1 MPISQTPA
9 YNLKVVLK
17 ETGITEYT
25 LRAWERRYGLPM
37 PERTP
42 GRHRLYSHYD
52 IETVK
57 WLMKR
62 QLEGLSISH
71 AVDMWKEQIASGTDP
86 LAGIISSSI
95 SQPTTLAPE
104 TSLDGIRTAW
114 LEACLNFNEMDAEN
128 ALNQAFALF
137 PIETVCTEVLQRGL
151 SEIGMQ
157 WYENKSSVQQE
168 HFASA
173 LAMRRLD
180 ALVSAAPA
188 PTREQTI
195 LIGCPA
201 NEWHTFTPLLLTLF
215 LRRHGFN
222 VIYLGANVPESQFE
236 ETIAAVSA
244 DLTVLVAQQLITAAS
259 LQQIARVL
267 SAHDSQVGF
276 GGRIYNLQP
285 SLIRRTD
292 GYFLGATLNDSV
304 DEIQAHLAR
313 PVKSRAIEAP
323 SQEYIKALEHFKSH
337 RQQIEVTLF
346 HSISQQKINIAAIE
360 TSTQFL
366 GDNIIAALQLGDLS
380 LIDGEIDWVRS
391 LLRSNNIPEQALGS
405 YMQLYAEAVSQNI
418 NGVGKSITEWL
429 NKYQQGIHE

>member
-17 ETGITEYT
+17 ETGITADT

-37 PERTP
+37 PERTL
-42 GRHRLYSHYD
+42 GKHRLYSHYD

-62 QLEGLSISH
+62 QSEGLSISH
-71 AVDMWKEQIASGTDP
+71 AVEMWKEQIASGADP
-86 LAGIISSSI
+86 LAASVSTSL
-95 SQPTTLAPE
+95 SQPIYPAPE
-104 TSLDGIRTAW
+104 TSLDAIRAHW
-114 LEACLNFNEMDAEN
+114 LAACLNFNETDAEQ
-128 ALNQAFALF
+128 ALNQAFAIF
-137 PIETVCTEVLQRGL
+137 PVEAVCTEVLQRGL
-151 SEIGMQ
+151 SEIGTR
-157 WYENKSSVQQE
+157 WYENSASVQQE

-188 PTREQTI
+188 PTRGQTI
-195 LIGCPA
+195 LVGCPT
-201 NEWHTFTPLLLTLF
+201 NEWHTFTPLLLTLL
-215 LRRHGFN
+215 LRRRAFN
-222 VIYLGANVPESQFE
+222 VIYLGANVPESQFD
-236 ETIAAVSA
+236 ETISAIGA

-259 LQQIARVL
+259 LQQIARRL
-267 SAHDSQVGF
+267 TAHGAQVGF

-285 SLIRRTD
+285 ALIRRTD
-292 GYFLGATLNDSV
+292 GHYLGAALDLSIE
-304 DEIQAHLAR
+304 EIQAHATR
-313 PVKSRAIEAP
+313 PTKSPAVEEL
-323 SQEYIKALEHFKSH
+323 SKEFVTALEHFKSH

-346 HSISQQKINIAAIE
+346 QAISRNKFSSEAID

-391 LLRSNNIPEQALGS
+391 LLKSNNIPEQVLGT
-405 YMQLYAEAVSQNI
+405 YMQLYADAVLQNI
-418 NGVGKSITEWL
+418 NGAGKPVTDWL
-429 NKYQQGIHE
+429 NKYKKGNV

>member
-9 YNLKVVLK
+9 YNLKAVLK
-17 ETGITEYT
+17 ETGITADT

-57 WLMKR
+57 WLMAR
-62 QLEGLSISH
+62 QAQGLSISH
-71 AVDMWKEQIASGTDP
+71 AVEMWKDQIASGADP
-86 LAGIISSSI
+86 LAAAVSTTS
-95 SQPTTLAPE
+95 SQPIHLAPE
-104 TSLDGIRTAW
+104 TSLDVIRSHW
-114 LEACLNFNEMDAEN
+114 LAACLNFDEADAEQ
-128 ALNQAFALF
+128 ALNQAFAIF
-137 PIETVCTEVLQRGL
+137 PLEAVCTEVLQRGL
-151 SEIGMQ
+151 AEIGMQ

-195 LIGCPA
+195 LVGCPA
-201 NEWHTFTPLLLTLF
+201 DEWHTFTPLLLTLR
-215 LRRHGFN
+215 LRRRGFN
-222 VIYLGANVPESQFE
+222 VIYLGANVPETQFV
-236 ETIAAVSA
+236 ETISTIGA
-244 DLTVLVAQQLITAAS
+244 DLTVLVAQQLITAAA
-259 LQQIARVL
+259 LKQIAHRLTVHN
-267 SAHDSQVGF
+267 AQVGF

-285 SLIRRTD
+285 ALIHRTN
-292 GYFLGATLNDSV
+292 GHYLGATLDVSIE
-304 DEIQAHLAR
+304 EIQALVTR
-313 PVKSRAIEAP
+313 PTKSPAVEEP
-323 SQEYIKALEHFKSH
+323 SQEFVTALEHFKSH

-346 HSISQQKINIAAIE
+346 QAISRSKFIPKAID

-380 LIDGEIDWVRS
+380 LIDGEIDWVKS
-391 LLRSNNIPEQALGS
+391 LLKSNNIPEQALGM
-405 YMQLYAEAVSQNI
+405 YMQLYANAVLQNI
-418 NGVGKSITEWL
+418 DGAGKPVTDWL
-429 NKYQQGIHE
+429 NKYKKGNA

>member
-17 ETGITEYT
+17 ETGITEHT

-37 PERTP
+37 PERTS

-62 QLEGLSISH
+62 QSEGLSISH
-71 AVDMWKEQIASGTDP
+71 AVDLWKEQIASGADP
-86 LAGIISSSI
+86 LADIVSSSV
-95 SQPTTLAPE
+95 SQPITLAPE
-104 TSLDGIRTAW
+104 TSLDGIRATW

-137 PIETVCTEVLQRGL
+137 PIEAVCTEVLQRGL

-180 ALVSAAPA
+180 ALVSAVPA

-195 LIGCPA
+195 LIGCPP
-201 NEWHTFTPLLLTLF
+201 NEWHTFTPLLLTLL
-215 LRRHGFN
+215 LRRRGFN
-222 VIYLGANVPESQFE
+222 VIYLGANVPEEQFE
-236 ETIAAVSA
+236 ETIAAASA

-292 GYFLGATLNDSV
+292 GYFLGAALNDSI

-313 PVKSRAIEAP
+313 PAKSPVVEAP
-323 SQEYIKALEHFKSH
+323 SQEYIKALEYFKSH
-337 RQQIEVTLF
+337 RQHIEVTLF

-360 TSTQFL
+360 TSTQFM

-380 LIDGEIDWVRS
+380 LIDNEIDWVKS
-391 LLRSNNIPEQALGS
+391 LLQSNNIPEQALGA
-405 YMQLYAEAVSQNI
+405 YMQVYAEVVSQNI
-418 NGVGKSITEWL
+418 NGAGKPITEWL
-429 NKYQQGIHE
+429 NKYQ